1 MLNFLAKLQ
10 SMFRAEFWAG
20 FRDVFEAANWRTN
33 AAGRPQA
40 GGFAAVFWLAICLAV
55 GAGASAHAQ
64 DAAGDQAGEG
74 GQRLV
79 LRFVT
84 ESNFPPFNFYDEDGI
99 LTGFNVDLARAIC
112 LELNATCDIKVRN
125 WPELFPALARKEA
138 DASIAAHAVT
148 AQGLRKVDFTDSYF
162 HTPGRFAARREA
174 NDLTA
179 TPEGLEGKRIGV
191 ATGTTHEAFVRQFFR
206 ASRVTVFTDVDASR
220 EALRDGKID
229 IVFDD
234 AISLAFWLNGTL
246 SQQCC
251 AFVGGAYLEPTYFGN
266 GIAIAVAKNESKLR
280 ADINDAIKATRDS
293 GRFQELVAR
302 YFPFRLY

>member
-1 MLNFLAKLQ
+1 MLNFLATFK
-10 SMFRAEFWAG
+10 
-20 FRDVFEAANWRTN
+20 AADRRCDN
-33 AAGRPQA
+33 AAATGP
-40 GGFAAVFWLAICLAV
+40 AIRRIALRAV
-55 GAGASAHAQ
+55 GLALLLLAFCLTPVAGPGAFAQ
-64 DAAGDQAGEG
+64 GAPGEEEPTD

-84 ESNFPPFNFYDEDGI
+84 EGNFPPFNFYDEDGI

-125 WPELFPALARKEA
+125 WPELFPSLARKEA

-148 AQGLRKVDFTDSYF
+148 AQGLRKVDFTDAYF
-162 HTPGRFAARREA
+162 YTPGRFAARREA
-174 NDLTA
+174 GDLVA

-206 ASRVTVFTDVDASR
+206 ASRVTVFTDIDSAR
-220 EALRDGKID
+220 EALREGRID

-266 GIAIAVAKNESKLR
+266 GIAIAVAKNETKLR
-280 ADINDAIKATRDS
+280 ADINDAIRATRDS

>member
-1 MLNFLAKLQ
+1 MLNILAIFQ
-10 SMFRAEFWAG
+10 APGRRFDGVGSRGTATRAASGSMIRAYG
-20 FRDVFEAANWRTN
+20 LCLM
-33 AAGRPQA
+33 
-40 GGFAAVFWLAICLAV
+40 WLAFCIALVA
-55 GAGASAHAQ
+55 GPGASAQ
-64 DAAGDQAGEG
+64 DGSGEEAAAG

-125 WPELFPALARKEA
+125 WPELFPALARREA

-174 NDLTA
+174 GDLIA

-206 ASRVTVFTDVDASR
+206 ASRVTVFTDVDSAR

-229 IVFDD
+229 TVFDD

-251 AFVGGAYLEPTYFGN
+251 AFVGGAYMEPAYFGN
-266 GIAIAVAKNESKLR
+266 GIAIAVAKDETKLR
-280 ADINDAIKATRDS
+280 SEINEAIRATRDS